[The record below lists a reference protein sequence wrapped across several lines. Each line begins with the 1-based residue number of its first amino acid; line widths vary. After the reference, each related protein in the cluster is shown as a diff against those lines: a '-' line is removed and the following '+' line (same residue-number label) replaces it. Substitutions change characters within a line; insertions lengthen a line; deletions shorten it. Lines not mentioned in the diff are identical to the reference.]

1 MNFMKYL
8 KIFIFTIIALV
19 VATASSWF
27 ITANAIKKAC
37 KNKYEAFSSTFEKID
52 ISGFPFKFIVTI
64 ENSKLKYNNSLDI
77 EFDKIT
83 AQTDYSFHEL
93 DIQLPKKIITSFN
106 LKNQA
111 HHLTIVSNGN
121 FYLNFEEIN
130 SNNSLSI
137 LEAVCFNNTAGLEL
151 KLKNFKLHADELLIS
166 NTLNNQAIASEK
178 FDIKLHFDQ
187 LPPAST
193 RTEAKIN
200 LEENVLNAQEYFL
213 HNFNKI
219 ALNLDLNFIIRKNG
233 PTNPID
239 EAVFNQLDL
248 LLDQTKLSLS
258 GNIKQNKIIQ
268 FPKLNL
274 SLEISNWNAL
284 LDNLYK
290 KQVISKGK
298 QEVIL
303 EAINKVTGGIQEN
316 NPIKTSIF
324 STANNQFMIG
334 RMPLL
339 GISMY
344 VNKFITTP

>member
-1 MNFMKYL
+1 MNFIKYF

-19 VATASSWF
+19 FAMAGSWF
-27 ITANAIKKAC
+27 ITANSIKKAC

-64 ENSKLKYNNSLDI
+64 ENSKLKYNNSLYI
-77 EFDKIT
+77 EFDKLT

-93 DIQLPKKIITSFN
+93 DIQLPQKILTSFN

-137 LEAVCFNNTAGLEL
+137 LEAVCFNNIAALEL
-151 KLKNFKLHADELLIS
+151 KLKNFKFHADELLVS
-166 NTLNNQAIASEK
+166 NTLNNQAIANEK
-178 FDIKLHFDQ
+178 FDINLHFDQ
-187 LPPAST
+187 LPPTST

-213 HNFNKI
+213 HNLNNI
-219 ALNLDLNFIIRKNG
+219 ALNLDVNFVIRKNG
-233 PTNPID
+233 STKPID

-248 LLDQTKLSLS
+248 LLNQTKFSLS
-258 GNIKQNKIIQ
+258 GNLKQNKILQ

-274 SLEISNWNAL
+274 SLEITNWNAL
-284 LDNLYK
+284 LDNLYE

-303 EAINKVTGGIQEN
+303 EALNKVTGGTQEN
-316 NPIKTSIF
+316 SPIKTSIF

-339 GISMY
+339 GFSMY
-344 VNKFITTP
+344 INKFITTP